1 MFIIYT
7 NVIYFGEFYMK
18 EDLRVKKTKSALRKA
33 FSNLLKTKSFNK
45 ITIMEICETAMVN
58 RVTFYSHYKDKQ
70 SLFMDYVHFVTNKII
85 EKCYLV
91 AKPYEGAQRAIIFF
105 NELFKELFECLS
117 HSDEAQYLNTIED
130 KFYFI
135 YDTQHQASILV
146 KKYMTE
152 SKVFKQSRYS
162 TDTILAFLFG
172 ATSNM
177 ARNYSCEE
185 NPSRKAEIKEQF
197 KSLIENFIKGII

>member
-1 MFIIYT
+1 
-7 NVIYFGEFYMK
+7 MK

-33 FSNLLKTKSFNK
+33 LATLLKTKTFDK

-70 SLFMDYVHFVTNKII
+70 GLFMDHVHTVTNKII

-91 AKPYEGAQRAIIFF
+91 AKPYEGTQRAVTFF
-105 NELFKELFECLS
+105 NELFKELVECLS
-117 HSDEAQYLNTIED
+117 YSDEEQYLNTIED

-135 YDTQHQASILV
+135 YDAQHQASILV
-146 KKYMTE
+146 KNYMTE
-152 SKVFKQSRYS
+152 SKVFKNSKYS
-162 TDTILAFLFG
+162 TDTIMAFLFG

-185 NPSRKAEIKEQF
+185 NPIKKAEIKEQF
-197 KSLIENFIKGII
+197 KLLIESFIKGTM

>member
-1 MFIIYT
+1 
-7 NVIYFGEFYMK
+7 MK

-33 FSNLLKTKSFNK
+33 FSNLLKTKSFDK

-105 NELFKELFECLS
+105 NELFKELVECLS
-117 HSDEAQYLNTIED
+117 HSDEEQYLNTIED
-130 KFYFI
+130 KSKPLRIQGITGQDENSRNEYIYFY
-135 YDTQHQASILV
+135 QAEILGNWKKDDKPILV
-146 KKYMTE
+146 L
-152 SKVFKQSRYS
+152 Q
-162 TDTILAFLFG
+162 
-172 ATSNM
+172 
-177 ARNYSCEE
+177 
-185 NPSRKAEIKEQF
+185 
-197 KSLIENFIKGII
+197 